1 MFQYPIGN
9 RLCQI
14 ASGDNEYCHIHRL
27 NDKLMKKLRDQKD
40 ELAILNKRLSEANR
54 KLKIIDEADRI
65 KYELV
70 ALSSDCSFR
79 QAIELDANK
88 EIIER
93 IFNAPQHKCINI
105 YNELIN
111 KRNMIAHRYTSRDWK
126 DPLKKTTHGKSIQ
139 QLVSSIKAH
148 TLLRR

>member
-1 MFQYPIGN
+1 
-9 RLCQI
+9 
-14 ASGDNEYCHIHRL
+14 
-27 NDKLMKKLRDQKD
+27 MKKLRDQKD

>member
-1 MFQYPIGN
+1 MCQYPIGN

-54 KLKIIDEADRI
+54 KLQIIDEADRI
-65 KYELV
+65 KYELIS
-70 ALSSDCSFR
+70 LSTNRSFR
-79 QAIELDANK
+79 QAIEDPNNSPA
-88 EIIER
+88 IER
-93 IFNAPQHKCINI
+93 IFNAPQSQCLNI

-111 KRNMIAHRYTSRDWK
+111 KRNMIAHRYTSREWI
-126 DPLKKTTHGKSIQ
+126 DPMKKTHHGKSIKK
-139 QLVSSIKAH
+139 LVSSIKAH